1 VIQFRF
7 DDASFGSRFSAEP
20 VSIIQLTVV
29 LRVIILRKLK
39 AFVPKIPMGPFAL
52 EIQSSFRFF
61 SRILAGMNTP
71 EGFAVRLLEPV
82 HNLQELERRLI
93 RHMGGRV
100 ANANGPFEQ
109 FTLIPA

>member
-1 VIQFRF
+1 M
-7 DDASFGSRFSAEP
+7 EP
-20 VSIIQLTVV
+20 FYLRDSIF
-29 LRVIILRKLK
+29 LK
-39 AFVPKIPMGPFAL
+39 V
-52 EIQSSFRFF
+52 F

-71 EGFAVRLLEPV
+71 EGFAVKLLEPV

-93 RHMGGRV
+93 RHMGGPV